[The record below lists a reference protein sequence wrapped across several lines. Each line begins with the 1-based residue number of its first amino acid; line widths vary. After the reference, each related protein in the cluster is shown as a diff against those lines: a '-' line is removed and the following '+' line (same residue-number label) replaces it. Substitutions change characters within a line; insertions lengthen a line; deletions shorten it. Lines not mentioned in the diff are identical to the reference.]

1 MTFAEKV
8 YDAVSRIPKGRVATY
23 GQIADII
30 GCPGGSRAVG
40 NALHV
45 NPFAPVGP
53 AESTE
58 PVQSAD
64 SAPTA
69 QTRRIVP
76 CHRVVA
82 ADGLLAAHFG
92 GGGPA
97 VQYSRLAP
105 EGVAFL
111 PVPGLRSATNTA
123 PAVSAAP
130 SANAAPAASVAP
142 SANAAPA
149 ASFADAAPAALTPHH
164 TSGLDPHTPPAP
176 IPRVDLSRSGIII
189 ERHPLEPFLP
199 AGARILFLGS
209 FPPPRARWSM
219 DFFYP
224 NWINDFWRIQGL
236 IHFNDPHYFEY
247 KSLSAAPKR
256 FDRACII
263 DFCTSHGLAFYDTA
277 SKVCRWKGNAS
288 DEFLEILQP
297 ADIVGMLTQMPD
309 CHTIVST
316 GGKSAE
322 ELATILSASGAILSA
337 SGAIPVSGVP
347 ASGTS
352 PSGAIPLSAVPAS
365 GTPSSGAIPVSG
377 VPASGTSPYAC
388 ATALTSDT
396 FIPLRSSSGAAPS
409 SCSSAPLSSGSGTL
423 AALGSAF
430 ESAPAITPPPVGSYL
445 DLTLAGRPLRWWRM
459 PSTSRAYPM
468 PLAAKAAQYSLLFQ

>member
-23 GQIADII
+23 GQIAEII

-53 AESTE
+53 TQSAE
-58 PVQSAD
+58 PVQSAN
-64 SAPTA
+64 SAPVA

-82 ADGLLAAHFG
+82 ADGSLAAHFG

-111 PVPGLRSATNTA
+111 PVPGLRSATNA
-123 PAVSAAP
+123 
-130 SANAAPAASVAP
+130 
-142 SANAAPA
+142 
-149 ASFADAAPAALTPHH
+149 
-164 TSGLDPHTPPAP
+164 AP

-256 FDRACII
+256 FDRARII

-277 SKVCRWKGNAS
+277 SKVCRWKCNAS

-309 CHTIVST
+309 CHTVVST
-316 GGKSAE
+316 GGKSAD
-322 ELATILSASGAILSA
+322 ELATILSASG
-337 SGAIPVSGVP
+337 
-347 ASGTS
+347 
-352 PSGAIPLSAVPAS
+352 
-365 GTPSSGAIPVSG
+365 
-377 VPASGTSPYAC
+377 
-388 ATALTSDT
+388 T
-396 FIPLRSSSGAAPS
+396 FTPLRSSSGAAPS

>member
-23 GQIADII
+23 GQIAEII
-30 GCPGGSRAVG
+30 GCLGGSRAVG

-53 AESTE
+53 TQSAE
-58 PVQSAD
+58 PVQPAD
-64 SAPTA
+64 SAPAA

-82 ADGLLAAHFG
+82 ADGSLAAHFG
-92 GGGPA
+92 GGGPS

-105 EGVAFL
+105 EGVVFL
-111 PVPGLRSATNTA
+111 PEPGLRSATNT
-123 PAVSAAP
+123 
-130 SANAAPAASVAP
+130 
-142 SANAAPA
+142 
-149 ASFADAAPAALTPHH
+149 
-164 TSGLDPHTPPAP
+164 AP

-199 AGARILFLGS
+199 AGACILFLGS

-256 FDRACII
+256 FDRARII

-297 ADIVGMLTQMPD
+297 ADIVSMLTQMPD
-309 CHTIVST
+309 CHTVVST

-322 ELATILSASGAILSA
+322 EFATILSASGAILSA
-337 SGAIPVSGVP
+337 SGAIP
-347 ASGTS
+347 
-352 PSGAIPLSAVPAS
+352 LSAA
-365 GTPSSGAIPVSG
+365 
-377 VPASGTSPYAC
+377 PASGTSPYART
-388 ATALTSDT
+388 TALTSDT

>member
-23 GQIADII
+23 GQIAEII

-64 SAPTA
+64 SAPAA

-82 ADGLLAAHFG
+82 ADGSLAAHFG

-105 EGVAFL
+105 EGVVFL
-111 PVPGLRSATNTA
+111 PASHLR
-123 PAVSAAP
+123 P
-130 SANAAPAASVAP
+130 SA
-142 SANAAPA
+142 
-149 ASFADAAPAALTPHH
+149 DA
-164 TSGLDPHTPPAP
+164 AP
-176 IPRVDLSRSGIII
+176 IPRVDLSRSGIVI

-256 FDRACII
+256 FDRARII

-309 CHTIVST
+309 CHTVVST

-337 SGAIPVSGVP
+337 SGAIPLSAAP
-347 ASGTS
+347 ASGTF
-352 PSGAIPLSAVPAS
+352 
-365 GTPSSGAIPVSG
+365 T
-377 VPASGTSPYAC
+377 
-388 ATALTSDT
+388 
-396 FIPLRSSSGAAPS
+396 PLRSSSGAAPS
-409 SCSSAPLSSGSGTL
+409 SCSSAPLSSSSGTL

-430 ESAPAITPPPVGSYL
+430 DSAPAITPPPVGSYL

>member
-23 GQIADII
+23 GQIAEII

-53 AESTE
+53 AQSAE

-64 SAPTA
+64 SAPAA

-82 ADGLLAAHFG
+82 ADGSLAAHFG

-130 SANAAPAASVAP
+130 SANAAPAA
-142 SANAAPA
+142 
-149 ASFADAAPAALTPHH
+149 LTPQHP
-164 TSGLDPHTPPAP
+164 SGLNPHTPPAP
-176 IPRVDLSRSGIII
+176 IPRVDLSRSGIVI

-256 FDRACII
+256 FDRARII

-297 ADIVGMLTQMPD
+297 ADIVGMLTQMLD
-309 CHTIVST
+309 CHTVVST

-322 ELATILSASGAILSA
+322 ELATILSASGAI
-337 SGAIPVSGVP
+337 
-347 ASGTS
+347 
-352 PSGAIPLSAVPAS
+352 PLSAAPAS
-365 GTPSSGAIPVSG
+365 E
-377 VPASGTSPYAC
+377 
-388 ATALTSDT
+388 T
-396 FIPLRSSSGAAPS
+396 FIPLRSSS
-409 SCSSAPLSSGSGTL
+409 
-423 AALGSAF
+423 

>member
-23 GQIADII
+23 GQIAEII

-53 AESTE
+53 TQSAE

-64 SAPTA
+64 SAPAA

-82 ADGLLAAHFG
+82 ADGSLAAHFG
-92 GGGPA
+92 GGGPS

-105 EGVAFL
+105 EGVVFL
-111 PVPGLRSATNTA
+111 PEPEFRSATK
-123 PAVSAAP
+123 
-130 SANAAPAASVAP
+130 AASVATVANVALDLAPRHHSGIDPYTP
-142 SANAAPA
+142 S
-149 ASFADAAPAALTPHH
+149 
-164 TSGLDPHTPPAP
+164 AP
-176 IPRVDLSRSGIII
+176 IPRVDLSRSGIVI

-199 AGARILFLGS
+199 AGVRILFLGS

-256 FDRACII
+256 FDRARII

-297 ADIVGMLTQMPD
+297 ADIVSMLTQMPD
-309 CHTIVST
+309 CHTVVST

-322 ELATILSASGAILSA
+322 EFATILSASGAILSA
-337 SGAIPVSGVP
+337 SGAIPLSAAP
-347 ASGTS
+347 ASGTF
-352 PSGAIPLSAVPAS
+352 
-365 GTPSSGAIPVSG
+365 T
-377 VPASGTSPYAC
+377 
-388 ATALTSDT
+388 
-396 FIPLRSSSGAAPS
+396 PLRSSSGAAPS

-430 ESAPAITPPPVGSYL
+430 ESAPAIMPPPVGSYL

>member
-23 GQIADII
+23 GQIAEII

-53 AESTE
+53 TQSAE
-58 PVQSAD
+58 PVQPAD
-64 SAPTA
+64 SAPAA

-82 ADGLLAAHFG
+82 ADGSLAAHFG

-123 PAVSAAP
+123 PA
-130 SANAAPAASVAP
+130 
-142 SANAAPA
+142 ANAAPA
-149 ASFADAAPAALTPHH
+149 ASFADAAPASFSANAAPAALTPQHP
-164 TSGLDPHTPPAP
+164 SGLDPHTPPAP

-256 FDRACII
+256 FDRARII

-309 CHTIVST
+309 CHTVVST

-337 SGAIPVSGVP
+337 
-347 ASGTS
+347 
-352 PSGAIPLSAVPAS
+352 
-365 GTPSSGAIPVSG
+365 
-377 VPASGTSPYAC
+377 
-388 ATALTSDT
+388 
-396 FIPLRSSSGAAPS
+396 SGAAPS

-468 PLAAKAAQYSLLFQ
+468 PLADKAAQYSLLFQ

>member
-23 GQIADII
+23 GQIAEII

-64 SAPTA
+64 SAPAA

-82 ADGLLAAHFG
+82 ADGSLAAHFG

-123 PAVSAAP
+123 PAS
-130 SANAAPAASVAP
+130 SSTN
-142 SANAAPA
+142 
-149 ASFADAAPAALTPHH
+149 AAPAALTPQHP
-164 TSGLDPHTPPAP
+164 SGLEPHTPPAP

-256 FDRACII
+256 FDRARII

-297 ADIVGMLTQMPD
+297 ADIAGMLTQMPD
-309 CHTIVST
+309 CHTVVST

-322 ELATILSASGAILSA
+322 ELATILSA

-352 PSGAIPLSAVPAS
+352 PSGAIPLSAAPAS
-365 GTPSSGAIPVSG
+365 ETPSS
-377 VPASGTSPYAC
+377 AC

-445 DLTLAGRPLRWWRM
+445 DLTLAGWPLRWWRM

>member
-8 YDAVSRIPKGRVATY
+8 YEAVSRIPKGRVATY

-53 AESTE
+53 TQSAE

-64 SAPTA
+64 SAPAA

-82 ADGLLAAHFG
+82 ADGSLAAHFG

-123 PAVSAAP
+123 PAVS
-130 SANAAPAASVAP
+130 VAP

-149 ASFADAAPAALTPHH
+149 ASFADAAPASSSANAAPAALTPQHP
-164 TSGLDPHTPPAP
+164 SGLDPHTPPAP

-236 IHFNDPHYFEY
+236 IHFNDSRYFEY
-247 KSLSAAPKR
+247 KSSSAAPAELAVPEVAARRTTTPKR
-256 FDRACII
+256 FDRARII

-297 ADIVGMLTQMPD
+297 ADIVGMLTQMLD
-309 CHTIVST
+309 CHTVVST

-352 PSGAIPLSAVPAS
+352 PSGAIPLSAA
-365 GTPSSGAIPVSG
+365 
-377 VPASGTSPYAC
+377 PASGTSPYAR
-388 ATALTSDT
+388 ASALTSDT
-396 FIPLRSSSGAAPS
+396 FIPLCSSSD
-409 SCSSAPLSSGSGTL
+409 
-423 AALGSAF
+423 
-430 ESAPAITPPPVGSYL
+430 SAPAITSPPVGSYL

>member
-23 GQIADII
+23 GQIAEII

-64 SAPTA
+64 SAPAA

-82 ADGLLAAHFG
+82 ADGSLAAHFG

-123 PAVSAAP
+123 PAVSVAP
-130 SANAAPAASVAP
+130 AANAAPAASFADAALASS

-176 IPRVDLSRSGIII
+176 IPRVDLSRSGIVI

-256 FDRACII
+256 FDRARII

-309 CHTIVST
+309 CHTVVST

-322 ELATILSASGAILSA
+322 EFATILSASGAILSA
-337 SGAIPVSGVP
+337 SGAIPLSAAP
-347 ASGTS
+347 ASGTF
-352 PSGAIPLSAVPAS
+352 
-365 GTPSSGAIPVSG
+365 T
-377 VPASGTSPYAC
+377 
-388 ATALTSDT
+388 
-396 FIPLRSSSGAAPS
+396 PLRSSSGAAPS
-409 SCSSAPLSSGSGTL
+409 SCSSAPLSSSSGTL

-430 ESAPAITPPPVGSYL
+430 DSAPAISPPPVGSYL

-468 PLAAKAAQYSLLFQ
+468 PLAVKAAQYSLLFQ

>member
-23 GQIADII
+23 GQIAEII
-30 GCPGGSRAVG
+30 GCPGGARAVG

-45 NPFAPVGP
+45 NPFAPV
-53 AESTE
+53 
-58 PVQSAD
+58 
-64 SAPTA
+64 
-69 QTRRIVP
+69 VP

-82 ADGLLAAHFG
+82 ADGRLAANFG

-97 VQYSRLAP
+97 VQYARLAP
-105 EGVAFL
+105 EGVVFL
-111 PVPGLRSATNTA
+111 PQDF
-123 PAVSAAP
+123 AAC
-130 SANAAPAASVAP
+130 ASQ
-142 SANAAPA
+142 
-149 ASFADAAPAALTPHH
+149 
-164 TSGLDPHTPPAP
+164 SGENP
-176 IPRVDLSRSGIII
+176 ILRVDLARCGIVI

-199 AGARILFLGS
+199 TGGRILFLGS

-236 IHFNDPHYFEY
+236 IHFGDAHYFEE
-247 KSLSAAPKR
+247 KAPGPGDAGKPAAGRPGAPKR
-256 FDRACII
+256 FDRARII
-263 DFCTSHGLAFYDTA
+263 EFCAARGLAFYDTA
-277 SKVCRWKGNAS
+277 AKVCRWKGNAS

-309 CHTIVST
+309 CHTVVST

-322 ELATILSASGAILSA
+322 ELATILSASGAI
-337 SGAIPVSGVP
+337 
-347 ASGTS
+347 
-352 PSGAIPLSAVPAS
+352 
-365 GTPSSGAIPVSG
+365 PVSG
-377 VPASGTSPYAC
+377 VPASGTSPYAR

-396 FIPLRSSSGAAPS
+396 FIPLRSSFGAAPS